1 MASPNDMLPIGHIA
15 KRTGLAV
22 SALRYYE
29 AEGLIRATRTEAGQ
43 RRFKRA
49 DIRRIS
55 FIKIAQSFGFTLPE
69 IKTRLA
75 GLPEARTPNAADWR
89 VISQEFRA
97 ALEDKIATLERLRD
111 DLDGCIGCGCLS
123 LEKCRLYNAGDIVA
137 AKGSGAQL
145 L

>member
-1 MASPNDMLPIGHIA
+1 MANPNEMLPIGHVA
-15 KRTGLAV
+15 KRTGVAV

-29 AEGLIRATRTEAGQ
+29 AEGLICAARTEAGQ

-55 FIKIAQSFGFTLPE
+55 FIKIAQGFGFTLPE
-69 IKTRLA
+69 IKARLA
-75 GLPEARTPNAADWR
+75 TLPDARTPNAADWR
-89 VISQEFRA
+89 VISEEFRA
-97 ALEDKIATLERLRD
+97 ALNEKIAALERLRD

-123 LEKCRLYNAGDIVA
+123 LEKCRLYNADDKASQRGT
-137 AKGSGAQL
+137 GPQL